1 MIKLYQNGMRRLYAS
16 HRQSKKGLHCSIF
29 YCTILIKFFFVIWI
43 SPSIA
48 QDKIEVF
55 GYFESQVMGGEL
67 NNEFYQLYSNK
78 LRVDL
83 KTRPS
88 EKITF
93 GANFDYITY
102 HGKTSWNILDFLS
115 SDVIATVPRGMKSF
129 YVIPFS
135 NRNFLDNAYLK
146 VAFKYFDLIVGK
158 QQISLGTGYVWN
170 PTDVFNIKDV
180 LDPTYEQPGHNAMRL
195 DVPIGTDYTL
205 TALYSP
211 EDTWQLSAKLLQFK
225 GRISHFDYALIA
237 IEKLWRF
244 HDYMQFDISAM
255 NFTEL
260 PEKRQLIGANTVGEL
275 LGLGIW
281 AEYGY
286 NKMEVSKD
294 FYELVIGGD
303 YTFDFQTYIMIEYYR
318 NTLGK
323 TDYKQYTLN
332 DWMRL
337 FATEQKAISR
347 DQVYSFV
354 QHPITDFV
362 NLGLSSIYSITDKSV
377 AIIPSLNYSFSQ
389 NMEIMAYLN
398 FNFGKDG
405 TAYSKLQ
412 GHGGLL
418 RARVYF

>member
-1 MIKLYQNGMRRLYAS
+1 
-16 HRQSKKGLHCSIF
+16 
-29 YCTILIKFFFVIWI
+29 
-43 SPSIA
+43 
-48 QDKIEVF
+48 
-55 GYFESQVMGGEL
+55 
-67 NNEFYQLYSNK
+67 
-78 LRVDL
+78 
-83 KTRPS
+83 
-88 EKITF
+88 
-93 GANFDYITY
+93 
-102 HGKTSWNILDFLS
+102 
-115 SDVIATVPRGMKSF
+115 
-129 YVIPFS
+129 
-135 NRNFLDNAYLK
+135 
-146 VAFKYFDLIVGK
+146 
-158 QQISLGTGYVWN
+158 
-170 PTDVFNIKDV
+170 
-180 LDPTYEQPGHNAMRL
+180 
-195 DVPIGTDYTL
+195 
-205 TALYSP
+205 
-211 EDTWQLSAKLLQFK
+211 
-225 GRISHFDYALIA
+225 
-237 IEKLWRF
+237 
-244 HDYMQFDISAM
+244 M